1 MFGKFKQTRFKV
13 LTLLILAVTFNACEL
28 DNKGFKPSSGRTNE
42 ILVVTNDDKLWKDE
56 VGDTIRAL
64 FGQELQGMPQDE
76 SAFEMVHI
84 PAAAFSHLY
93 QTHHNIFIL
102 DINPSI
108 EKPIVETK
116 IDFWAKPQR
125 VIKITVRDKNSFYQE
140 FAANK
145 EAFIQL
151 FDETELIRVGN
162 THAAFED
169 DKIRKQLIKSYQV
182 SMVFPSAYY
191 IATSTNN
198 FVWLRREADK
208 YSQGIFMYF
217 YPYTDTVAFNSARII
232 HLRDS
237 ITKKYIPGPSDGSYV
252 KTATLIPPV
261 RKEVNFND
269 DFAVEMRGLWEMKGD
284 FMGGPFVSYTFLDS
298 KYKRIITID
307 GYVYFPGQDKKN
319 LMRQVEAILHSFEI
333 PEEEQAK
340 DGKQ

>member
-1 MFGKFKQTRFKV
+1 MFGKFKHTRFKV
-13 LTLLILAVTFNACEL
+13 LTLLILAFTFSACEL
-28 DNKGFKPSSGRTNE
+28 GNKGFKPSSGRTNE
-42 ILVVTNDDKLWKDE
+42 ILVVTNDDELWKGE

-64 FGQELQGMPQDE
+64 FGQELQGMPQAE
-76 SAFEMVHI
+76 AAFEMVHI
-84 PAAAFSHLY
+84 PATAFSHLY

-102 DINPSI
+102 DISPSI

-125 VIKITVRDKNSFYQE
+125 VIKITVSDKNSFYQE

-145 EAFIQL
+145 ETFVQL
-151 FDETELIRVGN
+151 FDQNENVRVGN

-169 DKIRKQLIKSYQV
+169 DKIRKQLVKSYQV
-182 SMVFPSAYY
+182 SMVFPAAYY
-191 IATSTNN
+191 IAANTNN

-208 YSQGIFMYF
+208 YSQGVFMYF

-269 DFAVEMRGLWEMKGD
+269 DFAVEMRGLWEMEGD
-284 FMGGPFVSYTFLDS
+284 FMGGPFVSYTFLDP
-298 KYKRIITID
+298 KYKRIVTID

-319 LMRQVEAILHSFEI
+319 LLRQVEAIIYSFRI
-333 PEEEQAK
+333 PEAEPAGNSK
-340 DGKQ
+340 N